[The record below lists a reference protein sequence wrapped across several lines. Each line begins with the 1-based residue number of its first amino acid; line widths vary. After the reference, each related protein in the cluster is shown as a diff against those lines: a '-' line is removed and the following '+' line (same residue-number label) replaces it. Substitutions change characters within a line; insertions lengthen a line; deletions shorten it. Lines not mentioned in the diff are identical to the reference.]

1 MAYNG
6 KKIYEMHEI
15 ILQIIKSNRILFV
28 CVGNLSISNTK
39 HIIYKN
45 LIQEI
50 AIICTK
56 VWEQRVAPFER
67 ARWLGPLKDYFNL
80 LCLKIKKKWSIFT
93 AKIFGFFFY
102 TQC

>member
-6 KKIYEMHEI
+6 NNFYEMHEI
-15 ILQIIKSNRILFV
+15 ILQTVFFLFA
-28 CVGNLSISNTK
+28 VGNLSISNTK

-50 AIICTK
+50 ALICTL

-67 ARWLGPLKDYFNL
+67 ARWLGPFKDYFNL
-80 LCLKIKKKWSIFT
+80 LCLKIKKK
-93 AKIFGFFFY
+93 
-102 TQC
+102 